1 MTSIINSTVPEFKV
15 QAYHNGKFVTVT
27 NEDLKGKWAIFF
39 FYPADFT
46 FVCPTELVDMAD
58 KYDRFKAMGVEV
70 YSVSTDTH
78 FVHKAW
84 HDTSES
90 IRKINYPMLADPTGV
105 LSRGF
110 GVMIEEEGVAYRGT
124 FVVNPE
130 GKVKLV
136 EIQDNS
142 IGRNAEEL
150 LRKVAAAQFVEAH
163 PGEVCPAKWQQG
175 AETLKPS
182 IDLVGKIS
190 GPCWIMH
197 SGSSCSACSRGWK
210 PPTCSTSRPTPAMR
224 RAESCSSC
232 SKRRPPVPRR
242 SAAGSPT
249 GRDWS
254 SGFCA
259 TTRTPASTS
268 GRCPTAMNSAR

>member
-1 MTSIINSTVPEFKV
+1 LIYIKISPIFVSAKRKKTKAAKNIHINKTSTAMTSIINSTVPEFKV

-182 IDLVGKIS
+182 IDLVGKI
-190 GPCWIMH
+190 
-197 SGSSCSACSRGWK
+197 
-210 PPTCSTSRPTPAMR
+210 
-224 RAESCSSC
+224 
-232 SKRRPPVPRR
+232 
-242 SAAGSPT
+242 
-249 GRDWS
+249 
-254 SGFCA
+254 
-259 TTRTPASTS
+259 
-268 GRCPTAMNSAR
+268 